1 MFFPRTDNYKSLSV
15 RFFMEFQ
22 IQSYI
27 SYSWSKVNN
36 KVESHFDIHYDED
49 LSNLSDFKS
58 EQFKLRSFADTLKN
72 TSFVWSSDST
82 RWLKGFRY
90 YFGKTVFHL
99 VWLFFIVV
107 HVTLTLAFVI
117 MMLLSTYKVA
127 KKIKKLFDYNIDI
140 SMIAKAVKV
149 VPVLQSDAQFPKEV
163 F

>member
-72 TSFVWSSDST
+72 TSFV
-82 RWLKGFRY
+82 
-90 YFGKTVFHL
+90 
-99 VWLFFIVV
+99 
-107 HVTLTLAFVI
+107 
-117 MMLLSTYKVA
+117 
-127 KKIKKLFDYNIDI
+127 
-140 SMIAKAVKV
+140 
-149 VPVLQSDAQFPKEV
+149 
-163 F
+163 